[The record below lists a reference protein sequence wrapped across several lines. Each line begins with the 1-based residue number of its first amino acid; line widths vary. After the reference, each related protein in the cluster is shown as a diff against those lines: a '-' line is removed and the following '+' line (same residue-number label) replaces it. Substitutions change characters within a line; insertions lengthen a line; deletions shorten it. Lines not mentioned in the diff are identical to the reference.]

1 MRDEKVLKKI
11 ALIGVIV
18 DDLNKA
24 KDFYQSLGFTI
35 DQELDLPS
43 IQMKNAFISFQG
55 STIELIEPY
64 ANVQLPFHQDGKVN
78 HFTFAVENIEET
90 VVELKEKG
98 VEFIT
103 EIDAVGNV
111 KYVFGKG
118 VNGEIIELLET
129 DGESVEI

>member
-1 MRDEKVLKKI
+1 MLKNI

-18 DDLNKA
+18 DDLKKS
-24 KDFYQSLGFTI
+24 KDFYKSLGFTV
-35 DQELDLPS
+35 DRELDLPTL
-43 IQMKNAFISFQG
+43 QMKNAFVSFEG

-64 ANVQLPFHQDGKVN
+64 ENIKLPFHQDGKVN
-78 HFTFAVENIEET
+78 HFTFGVENIEET

-103 EIDAVGNV
+103 DVNSVGNV

-118 VNGEIIELLET
+118 INGEIIELLET
-129 DGESVEI
+129 FVETIEV

>member
-1 MRDEKVLKKI
+1 VLKKI

-18 DDLNKA
+18 DDLKKA
-24 KDFYQSLGFTI
+24 KEFYQGLGFTI
-35 DQELDLPS
+35 DRELDLPS
-43 IQMKNAFISFQG
+43 LQMKNAFVSFEG

-64 ANVQLPFHQDGKVN
+64 ANVRLPFHQDGKVN
-78 HFTFAVENIEET
+78 HFTFGVENIEET

-103 EIDAVGNV
+103 EVGAVGNV

-118 VNGEIIELLET
+118 ANGEIIELLET
-129 DGESVEI
+129 VGETVEI